1 MPSLEGRENQAT
13 GGERPW
19 GKPGEPSGV
28 WNADAGAAN
37 SRGQAAAG
45 GVRQARTNR
54 GRLWRAGREKGA
66 AVSSFQWCTDAFSLI
81 KDKPQGNEG
90 SGGGHGNLIRAL
102 GCSGRSCEFSES
114 GNDVTPSSSFLSAPG
129 KAATEKQWGFAGSGL
144 PCALRM
150 TQI

>member
-1 MPSLEGRENQAT
+1 MQVPLTA
-13 GGERPW
+13 
-19 GKPGEPSGV
+19 
-28 WNADAGAAN
+28 
-37 SRGQAAAG
+37 
-45 GVRQARTNR
+45 GVRLQPGVCARPEPTE
-54 GRLWRAGREKGA
+54 GVCGGAGREKGA

-129 KAATEKQWGFAGSGL
+129 KAATEKQ
-144 PCALRM
+144 
-150 TQI
+150 